1 MSPLPQ
7 QDEATKAESTA
18 AAAAPDDDDDEVD
31 DEWDSCEIL
40 ELPQN
45 VYTCA
50 FVLAQNATP
59 GM

>member
-7 QDEATKAESTA
+7 QDEASKAESTA
-18 AAAAPDDDDDEVD
+18 AAAAPDDDDEVD

>member
-7 QDEATKAESTA
+7 QDEGTKAESTA
-18 AAAAPDDDDDEVD
+18 AAAAPDDDDEVD
-31 DEWDSCEIL
+31 DEWGSCEIL

>member
-18 AAAAPDDDDDEVD
+18 AAAAPDDDDEVN